1 MTRLRSL
8 DLSNNLLNESSV
20 DQILSDLRDNLN
32 TVSRGGVTINLGGTG
47 NSPPSSI
54 VITTPTSTQS
64 KIGEE
69 TLAVNQTDPNN
80 LVRIFQLQNLDIDD
94 STTGTEP
101 NTIVNYARLYQ
112 DTGSGVFTEVTFPN
126 NTIQLDYTGNQI
138 EYNVGSEPVTGTQ
151 LKVEQYQIVNGEIS
165 TIEGGITIKTE
176 LNNRGWTVIT
186 N

>member
-20 DQILSDLRDNLN
+20 DQILSDLRDNIN
-32 TVSRGGVTINLGGTG
+32 TVRRGGVTINLGGTG

-54 VITTPTSTQS
+54 VVTTPTSS
-64 KIGEE
+64 LNKIGEE

-94 STTGTEP
+94 STTGTAP

-112 DTGSGVFTEVTFPN
+112 DTGSGYSEITFPN

>member
-1 MTRLRSL
+1 M
-8 DLSNNLLNESSV
+8 
-20 DQILSDLRDNLN
+20 
-32 TVSRGGVTINLGGTG
+32 
-47 NSPPSSI
+47 
-54 VITTPTSTQS
+54 
-64 KIGEE
+64 
-69 TLAVNQTDPNN
+69 
-80 LVRIFQLQNLDIDD
+80 
-94 STTGTEP
+94 
-101 NTIVNYARLYQ
+101 YQ
-112 DTGSGVFTEVTFPN
+112 DTGSGYSEITFPN